1 MAGWTLLVYRVP
13 TEPASRRVSIWRQ
26 MKRMGALYLQ
36 QCVCILPARDA
47 LTIDLNRRVAGIK
60 EMGGDYTL
68 FDIPALRPGDE
79 EKITAIFRE
88 LRNKEYDEIVEECET
103 KFVKEIEFEHFRQ
116 NYTYAE
122 TEEIRQDLD
131 KIGRWFKRV
140 ADRDWFDADRRSAA
154 EVWIERCDGLLNEF
168 EHEVYRRQSRD
179 LPDEIDLGPLAS
191 IGAEIPSADEEDG
204 MDEESES

>member
-26 MKRMGALYLQ
+26 MKRMGALYIQ
-36 QCVCILPARDA
+36 QCVCILPARG
-47 LTIDLNRRVAGIK
+47 DLEGELDRRVASIR

-68 FDIPALRPGDE
+68 FDVPTLRIGDE
-79 EKITAIFRE
+79 ERIVAIFRD

-103 KFVKEIEFEHFRQ
+103 KFVKEIEFEHFRE

-131 KIGRWFKRV
+131 KIRRWFKRV
-140 ADRDWFDADRRSAA
+140 VQRDWFEADHRGAV
-154 EVWIERCDGLLNEF
+154 EGWIARCADLLNDF
-168 EHEVYRRQSRD
+168 EQEVYRRQSRD
-179 LPDEIDLGPLAS
+179 LPEVIDLGPLPMAS
-191 IGAEIPSADEEDG
+191 GDFSSESDEFVE
-204 MDEESES
+204 EESDQ